1 LETDHVLLKKNW
13 GRKHVWYKSN
23 NCCFFQGEHGVWSDA
38 VSSTPLPDIPSS
50 LAGKQPALR
59 HNDAGAGNLRLFH
72 PLNQAF
78 CILRT
83 KPLQALT
90 TFAITKS
97 PKTISLSH
105 YIAC

>member
-1 LETDHVLLKKNW
+1 V
-13 GRKHVWYKSN
+13 
-23 NCCFFQGEHGVWSDA
+23 
-38 VSSTPLPDIPSS
+38 LPDIPGS
-50 LAGKQPALR
+50 LARKQPAFR
-59 HNDAGAGNLRLFH
+59 RNDAETGNLRLLH